1 MRTAFR
7 VCPFCEAT
15 CGLAID
21 IEGDRILAV
30 RGDQEDVFSRGFI
43 CPKAHALKEL
53 HHDPDR
59 IRRPL
64 RRTVGGW
71 EEVSWDAAFAQIAER
86 ITDIRAAHG
95 NDAVGVAAGN
105 PIVVH
110 DLAFLYLPVLAQ
122 ALGSRNI
129 FNPSSVDTL
138 PKDLQ
143 TGLMFGGSLPVLS
156 VAIADIDRTDHL
168 LIIGANPAVSHGSL
182 MTMPNAPGRLKAVRK
197 RGGKV
202 IVIDPRR
209 TETAKLASEHHF
221 IRPGTDGAFLLA
233 MIATLFDEGLVRLG
247 AAAGLVNGLD
257 EVRVIAHRFAPE
269 TVAAYCGIDAP
280 TIRRIAR
287 EFARAPAAACYGR
300 LGTCVQPF
308 GTLASW
314 GVDLMNILSGNLD
327 RPGGVMFTSP
337 AAPYRALGANAPF
350 EFGRWRSRV
359 SGRPEAGGML
369 PVSTLVEE
377 IMTPGAGR
385 IRAMILLMTNVVRSA
400 ANSGALE
407 HALQQLDFVVAV
419 DCYLNE
425 TTRHA
430 HLILPTPTAA
440 ETSHYDFG
448 PYHLAV
454 RNIAR
459 YSPAPLAASAD
470 TPLAWEVIARIS
482 APLFGMGPAPAAA
495 VDEVVFGQVAAAAV
509 DADRA
514 WPGLTVE
521 EVTSKLTNIHGP
533 ERIIDLLVRLGPHGD
548 GFGRRPAGYTLDG
561 IKAVPHG
568 IDLGPLVPR
577 LREVLNT
584 ASGRIELAPRTM
596 VDDLPRLRAHMDTL
610 HDETLLIGRRVLR
623 ASNSFMHN
631 LPLAIKG
638 PDVCTL
644 QISPQ
649 DAARIKVGD
658 GERVRIRSRVG
669 EVEAPAEITAD
680 VMPGVVSLPHGY
692 GHAVSGTRL
701 EIANARP
708 GVNINALTD
717 DQVYDE
723 ASGCAVFFGVPV
735 VIEASLGATPSDEV
749 AYRAALKMT

>member
-1 MRTAFR
+1 M
-7 VCPFCEAT
+7 
-15 CGLAID
+15 
-21 IEGDRILAV
+21 
-30 RGDQEDVFSRGFI
+30 
-43 CPKAHALKEL
+43 
-53 HHDPDR
+53 
-59 IRRPL
+59 
-64 RRTVGGW
+64 
-71 EEVSWDAAFAQIAER
+71 
-86 ITDIRAAHG
+86 
-95 NDAVGVAAGN
+95 
-105 PIVVH
+105 
-110 DLAFLYLPVLAQ
+110 
-122 ALGSRNI
+122 
-129 FNPSSVDTL
+129 
-138 PKDLQ
+138 
-143 TGLMFGGSLPVLS
+143 
-156 VAIADIDRTDHL
+156 
-168 LIIGANPAVSHGSL
+168 
-182 MTMPNAPGRLKAVRK
+182 
-197 RGGKV
+197 
-202 IVIDPRR
+202 
-209 TETAKLASEHHF
+209 
-221 IRPGTDGAFLLA
+221 
-233 MIATLFDEGLVRLG
+233 RLG

-287 EFARAPAAACYGR
+287 EFASARSAACYGR

-377 IMTPGAGR
+377 IMTPGAGQ

-470 TPLAWEVIARIS
+470 TPVAWEVIARIS

-495 VDEVVFGQVAAAAV
+495 MDEVVFGQVAAAAV
-509 DADRA
+509 NADRA

-521 EVTSKLTNIHGP
+521 EVTSKLADIHGP

-631 LPLAIKG
+631 LPLTIKG

>member
-1 MRTAFR
+1 MRTAYR

-21 IEGDRILAV
+21 IEGERILAV
-30 RGDQEDVFSRGFI
+30 RGDQKDVFSRGFI
-43 CPKAHALKEL
+43 CPKAHAVKEL

-64 RRTVGGW
+64 RRTASGW
-71 EEVSWDAAFAQIAER
+71 EEVSWDAAFAEIAER
-86 ITDIRAAHG
+86 LTAIRAAHG

-129 FNPSSVDTL
+129 FNPASVDTL

-143 TGLMFGGSLPVLS
+143 TGLMFGSSLPVLS
-156 VAIADIDRTDHL
+156 VGIADIDRTDHL
-168 LIIGANPAVSHGSL
+168 LIIGANPVISHGSL
-182 MTMPNAPGRLKAVRK
+182 MTMPNAPGRLNAVRK

-257 EVRVIAHRFAPE
+257 EVRAIAHRFAPE

-287 EFARAPAAACYGR
+287 EFASARSAACYGR

-314 GVDLMNILSGNLD
+314 GVDLLNILSGNLD
-327 RPGGVMFTSP
+327 RPGGVMFPSP

-350 EFGRWRSRV
+350 EFARWRSRV
-359 SGRPEAGGML
+359 SGRPELGGML
-369 PVSTLVEE
+369 PVSTMVEE
-377 IMTPGAGR
+377 IMTPGAGQ

-400 ANSGALE
+400 ANSNGLE
-407 HALQQLDFVVAV
+407 QAFRQLDFVVAV

-459 YSPAPLAASAD
+459 YSPAPLTASAD
-470 TPLAWEVIARIS
+470 TLCAWEVIARIS
-482 APLFGMGPAPAAA
+482 APLFGMGLAPASA
-495 VDEVVFGQVAAAAV
+495 VDDVVFGQIAAGAV
-509 DADRA
+509 QADQA
-514 WPGLTVE
+514 WPGLTVD
-521 EVTSKLTNIHGP
+521 EVTRKLTGVQGP
-533 ERIIDLLVRLGPHGD
+533 ERIIDLLIRLGPHGD
-548 GFGRRPAGYTLDG
+548 GFGRNPAGYTLDS
-561 IKAVPHG
+561 IKAEPHG
-568 IDLGPLVPR
+568 IDLGPLEPR
-577 LREVLNT
+577 LREVINT
-584 ASGRIELAPRTM
+584 ASGRIELVPQVM
-596 VDDLPRLRAHMDTL
+596 VDDLARLQAHMASPSQ
-610 HDETLLIGRRVLR
+610 ETVLIGRRVLR

-631 LPLAIKG
+631 LPITTKG
-638 PDVCTL
+638 PDACTL
-644 QISPQ
+644 QIAPQ
-649 DAARIKVGD
+649 DAARIGVSDGDKVL
-658 GERVRIRSRVG
+658 VRSRVG
-669 EVEAPAEITAD
+669 EVVALAEVTPDLMA
-680 VMPGVVSLPHGY
+680 GVVSLPHGY
-692 GHAVSGTRL
+692 GHAAPGTQL
-701 EIANARP
+701 SVANARP

-735 VIEASLGATPSDEV
+735 AI
-749 AYRAALKMT
+749 AAAP

>member
-1 MRTAFR
+1 MRTTYR
-7 VCPFCEAT
+7 TCPFCEAT

-21 IEGDRILAV
+21 IEGERIVAV
-30 RGDQEDVFSRGFI
+30 RGDQDDVFSRGFI
-43 CPKAHALKEL
+43 CPKAHAVKEL

-64 RRTVGGW
+64 RRTAGGW
-71 EEVSWDAAFAQIAER
+71 EEVSWDAAFAEIAER
-86 ITDIRAAHG
+86 LTAIRAAHG
-95 NDAVGVAAGN
+95 PDAVGVAAGN

-110 DLAFLYLPVLAQ
+110 DLAFLYLSVLAQ

-129 FNPSSVDTL
+129 FNPTSVDTL

-143 TGLMFGGSLPVLS
+143 TGLMYGGSLPVLS
-156 VAIADIDRTDHL
+156 VAIPDIDRTDHL

-202 IVIDPRR
+202 VVIDPRR

-257 EVRVIAHRFAPE
+257 EVRAIAQRFLPE

-287 EFARAPAAACYGR
+287 EFASARSAACYGR

-337 AAPYRALGANAPF
+337 AAPYRALGANPPF

-359 SGRPEAGGML
+359 SGRPEASGML
-369 PVSTLVEE
+369 PLSTMVEE
-377 IMTPGAGR
+377 IMTPGAGQ

-400 ANSGALE
+400 ANSNGLE
-407 HALQQLDFVVAV
+407 EAFRQLDFVVAV

-448 PYHLAV
+448 LYHLAV

-459 YSPAPLAASAD
+459 YSPAPLTASAD
-470 TPLAWEVIARIS
+470 TLRSWEVLARIS
-482 APLFGMGPAPAAA
+482 APLFGMGQASASA
-495 VDEVVFGQVAAAAV
+495 VDDVVFSQIAAEAV
-509 DADRA
+509 KADKA
-514 WPGLTVE
+514 WPGLTLD
-521 EVTSKLTNIHGP
+521 EVTRKLTGEHGP
-533 ERIIDLLVRLGPHGD
+533 ERIIDLLIRLGPHGD
-548 GFGRRPAGYTLDG
+548 GFGRNPAGYTLDT
-561 IKAVPHG
+561 IKAEPHG

-584 ASGRIELAPRTM
+584 ASGRIELVPQLM
-596 VDDLPRLRAHMDTL
+596 VDDLPRLQAHMATPL
-610 HDETLLIGRRVLR
+610 QETVLIGRRVLR

-631 LPLAIKG
+631 LPLTTKG
-638 PDVCTL
+638 PDACTL
-644 QISPQ
+644 QIAPQ
-649 DAARIKVGD
+649 DAARIGVSDGD
-658 GERVRIRSRVG
+658 NVLVSSRVG
-669 EVEAPAEITAD
+669 EVVAQAEVTSDLMA
-680 VMPGVVSLPHGY
+680 GVVSLPHGY
-692 GHAVSGTRL
+692 GHAAPGTRL
-701 EIANARP
+701 SVANARP

-735 VIEASLGATPSDEV
+735 AIAAAPEATPHREPT
-749 AYRAALKMT
+749 L

>member
-1 MRTAFR
+1 MRTAYR

-21 IEGDRILAV
+21 IEGERILAV

-43 CPKAHALKEL
+43 CPKAHAVKEL

-71 EEVSWDAAFAQIAER
+71 EEVSWDAAFAEIAER
-86 ITDIRAAHG
+86 LTAIRAAHG

-257 EVRVIAHRFAPE
+257 EVRAISHRFAPE

-287 EFARAPAAACYGR
+287 EFASARSAACYGR

-314 GVDLMNILSGNLD
+314 GVDLLNILSGNLD

-359 SGRPEAGGML
+359 SGRPESGGML

-377 IMTPGAGR
+377 IMTPGAGQ

-400 ANSGALE
+400 ANSNGLE
-407 HALQQLDFVVAV
+407 QAFRQLDFVVAV

-425 TTRHA
+425 TTRFA

-459 YSPAPLAASAD
+459 YSTAPLTASAD

-482 APLFGMGPAPAAA
+482 APLFGMGQAPAEA
-495 VDEVVFGQVAAAAV
+495 VDDVVFGQIASTAV
-509 DADRA
+509 GADQA
-514 WPGLTVE
+514 WPDLTVD
-521 EVTSKLTNIHGP
+521 EVTNKLAGTQGP
-533 ERIIDLLVRLGPHGD
+533 ERIIDLLIRLGPYGD

-561 IKAVPHG
+561 IKAIPHG

-584 ASGRIELAPRTM
+584 ASGKIELAPQTM
-596 VDDLPRLRAHMDTL
+596 VDDVPRLLARTTTL
-610 HDETLLIGRRVLR
+610 CEETLLIGRRVLR

-631 LPLAIKG
+631 LPLTAKG

-644 QISPQ
+644 QIAPQ
-649 DAARIKVGD
+649 DAARIGVSDGD
-658 GERVRIRSRVG
+658 KVRIRSRVG
-669 EVEAPAEITAD
+669 EVEALAEVTSD
-680 VMPGVVSLPHGY
+680 LMPGVVSLPHGY
-692 GHAVSGTRL
+692 GHAAPGTRL
-701 EIANARP
+701 AVANVRP

-735 VIEASLGATPSDEV
+735 AIAAAPQATPNDE
-749 AYRAALKMT
+749 AMH